1 MAIIACTKCHCF
13 ENAEL
18 MDDQIRC
25 IACAGEDWTPRARSS
40 IAKSC
45 ADHLKHLY
53 AAYRLRMIRRWAGID
68 DHEMR
73 LRAAA

>member
-1 MAIIACTKCHCF
+1 MAVLACAKCHCF

-18 MDDQIRC
+18 LNDRLEC
-25 IACAGEDWTPRARSS
+25 IACAGEDWAPLTRASL
-40 IAKSC
+40 AKSC

-53 AAYRLRMIRRWAGID
+53 SAYRQRVIRRWAGLD
-68 DHEMR
+68 DDYKL